1 MTPPDLNEIAKKSA
15 AIVESIGRESVEVF
29 VFLCK
34 EFSRGPVTQNH
45 LFQFVFRSFYR
56 LDNAGLTPDF
66 KSAYFEILEASRSGA
81 PLNLAAIVRGLY
93 EIPNRKGQRSLQFS
107 FATKL
112 ANTVDPRSPIYD
124 AEVARLFGFRPPH
137 DGLFESRLGRYLD
150 FHTFLRRFY
159 EDILDRELL
168 RDTVALFHRYYS
180 PEAESVPPVKA
191 LDFVFWAA
199 GKQQGEQ

>member
-1 MTPPDLNEIAKKSA
+1 MPPDLNAIAKKST

-34 EFSRGPVTQNH
+34 ELSRGPVTQNH

-81 PLNLAAIVRGLY
+81 PFNLAAIVRRLY
-93 EIPNRKGQRSLQFS
+93 EIRNRKGQRSLQFS

-112 ANTVDPRSPIYD
+112 ANTVEPRSPIYD
-124 AEVARLFGFRPPH
+124 AEVAKLFRFRPPP
-137 DGLFESRLGRYLD
+137 DGLFESRLARYLD

-168 RDTVALFHRYYS
+168 RDTIALFQRSYS
-180 PEAESVPPVKA
+180 PEAESVPPVKV

-199 GKQQGEQ
+199 GKLQREQ